1 MSPRKKQEVLEKVR
15 MLLENF
21 ENGKIPKLEIHEVH
35 PELEIDSRENLLY
48 FTLPVSINF
57 QRNSPAMWKSALAT
71 FEDPDTNYLFYP
83 EKVVEKTLEQIK
95 EDLPKHKLGLQ
106 KNKHSE
112 IWYRLSGT
120 FNRLYENNP
129 RKLFEANDFDVLK
142 ILNIL
147 QKEMKKDFPYLS
159 GIKISNYWLFILSKF
174 TDVKFKNL
182 NYVSIIP
189 DTHVLQSSIQLG
201 LSDAKTT
208 PAQVELIWFE
218 LLKDSGIDP
227 ITMHPVLWNWSRNNF
242 IPGF

>member
-112 IWYRLSGT
+112 IW
-120 FNRLYENNP
+120 
-129 RKLFEANDFDVLK
+129 
-142 ILNIL
+142 
-147 QKEMKKDFPYLS
+147 
-159 GIKISNYWLFILSKF
+159 
-174 TDVKFKNL
+174 
-182 NYVSIIP
+182 
-189 DTHVLQSSIQLG
+189 
-201 LSDAKTT
+201 
-208 PAQVELIWFE
+208 
-218 LLKDSGIDP
+218 
-227 ITMHPVLWNWSRNNF
+227 
-242 IPGF
+242 